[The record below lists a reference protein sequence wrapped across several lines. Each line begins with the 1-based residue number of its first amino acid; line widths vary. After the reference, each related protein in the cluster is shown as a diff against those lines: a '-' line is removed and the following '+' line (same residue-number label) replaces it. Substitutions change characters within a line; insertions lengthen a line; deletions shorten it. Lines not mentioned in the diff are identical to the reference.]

1 MPLDSESRITELEL
15 LVTHLQRD
23 VDALNSVVVE
33 QQKQLD
39 GLHRLLTKLDHR
51 VEEFFDGE
59 ETRDPVAEQPPHY

>member
-1 MPLDSESRITELEL
+1 MPRDAEARITELEL

-23 VDALNSVVVE
+23 VDALNSVVLE

-39 GLHRLLTKLDHR
+39 GLHRVLTKLDHR
-51 VEEFFDGE
+51 VEEFFGGE